1 MTVKPIRVLVIDD
14 SAYNRRTI
22 SKILDDIP
30 GVSVVG
36 YAINGEDG
44 LRKLADLHPDLIT
57 LDLEMPRMDGFTFLR
72 ILMHQRPTPVIVIS
86 SRTEDESVFKALEL
100 GALDFIGKPSSRSD
114 NQLLRIRDDLIRKVL
129 QCGRADMRKVMR
141 RVVTP
146 NADCVPVRKET
157 AKKTVEASHLVLIG
171 ASTGGPPAVQS
182 ILMAMKRDY
191 PLMFAVSQHMP
202 SGFTRAFAERLNK
215 FCDLEVIEAQT
226 GDRLVPG
233 RALIAPGGKNLQF
246 RKRGAELIAHIT
258 DPEEN
263 QRFVPSI
270 DIMFE
275 SAARISSV
283 KNLAVVLTGMG
294 NDGARGTTL
303 IKERGGHAIAEHES
317 SCVVFGMPK
326 EAIATG
332 SIDTVCPLPD
342 IAYSI
347 LYHCGIQVV

>member
-1 MTVKPIRVLVIDD
+1 MTLKPIRVLVIDD

-44 LRKLADLHPDLIT
+44 LRKLAELHPDLIT

-86 SRTEDESVFKALEL
+86 SRTEDENVFKALEL
-100 GALDFIGKPSSRSD
+100 GALDFIGKPSARSD

-141 RVVTP
+141 RVAASS
-146 NADCVPVRKET
+146 ADCVP
-157 AKKTVEASHLVLIG
+157 AKKQAGEKTVEASHLVLIG

-215 FCDLEVIEAQT
+215 FCDLEVIEAHT
-226 GDRLVPG
+226 GERLVPG

-246 RKRGAELIAHIT
+246 RKRGTELIAHIT
-258 DPEEN
+258 DPEED
-263 QRFVPSI
+263 QRFVPSV
-270 DIMFE
+270 DVMFE
-275 SAARISSV
+275 SAARVSPV
-283 KNLAVVLTGMG
+283 NNLAVVLTGMG
-294 NDGARGTTL
+294 NDGARGTSL
-303 IKERGGHAIAEHES
+303 IKEKGGFAIAEHES

-332 SIDTVCPLPD
+332 KIDSICPLPQ
-342 IAYSI
+342 IVPSI
-347 LYHCGIQVV
+347 LYHCGIQV

>member
-22 SKILDDIP
+22 SKMLDDIP
-30 GVSVVG
+30 GVAVVG

-86 SRTEDESVFKALEL
+86 SRTEDENVFKALEL
-100 GALDFIGKPSSRSD
+100 GALDFIGKPSARSD

-141 RVVTP
+141 RVVSP
-146 NADCVPVRKET
+146 NADCVPVRQEA

-202 SGFTRAFAERLNK
+202 AGFTRAFAERLNK
-215 FCDLEVIEAQT
+215 FCDLEVAEAHT
-226 GDRLVPG
+226 GDLLVPG

-246 RKRGAELIAHIT
+246 RRRGAELIAHIT
-258 DPEEN
+258 DPEED
-263 QRFVPSI
+263 QRFVPSV

-275 SAARISSV
+275 SAARVSPL

-294 NDGARGTTL
+294 NDGARGTSL
-303 IKERGGHAIAEHES
+303 IKEKGGHAIAEDQS
-317 SCVVFGMPK
+317 SCIVFGMPK

-332 SIDTVCPLPD
+332 NIDTVCPLPD
-342 IAYSI
+342 ISHSI
-347 LYHCGIQVV
+347 LNHCGIQVV

>member
-44 LRKLADLHPDLIT
+44 LRKLAALHPDLIT

-72 ILMHQRPTPVIVIS
+72 ILMQQRPTPVIVIS
-86 SRTEDESVFKALEL
+86 SRTEDENVFKALEL
-100 GALDFIGKPSSRSD
+100 GALDFVGKPSSRSD
-114 NQLLRIRDDLIRKVL
+114 NQLLQIRDDLIRKVL

-141 RVVTP
+141 RISTP
-146 NADCVPVRKET
+146 NADFRPAPEEVD
-157 AKKTVEASHLVLIG
+157 KKRAEASHLVLIG

-202 SGFTRAFAERLNK
+202 AGFTRAFAERLNK
-215 FCDLEVIEAQT
+215 FCDLDVAEART
-226 GDRLVPG
+226 GDLLVPG

-246 RKRGAELIAHIT
+246 RRRGAELIAHIT
-258 DPEEN
+258 DPEED
-263 QRFVPSI
+263 QRFVPSV

-275 SAARISSV
+275 SAARVSPV
-283 KNLAVVLTGMG
+283 RNLAVILTGMG
-294 NDGARGTTL
+294 NDGAKGTTL
-303 IKERGGHAIAEHES
+303 VKESGGYAIAEHEF

-332 SIDTVCPLPD
+332 SIDRICPLPD
-342 IAYSI
+342 IAPSI